1 MFDEV
6 KTGFRVA
13 KGGAQELY
21 GIYAD
26 VTTYAKAMANGYA
39 IAAFGGR
46 SDVMDAVGNHEGGVV
61 HGGTYT
67 GNLVALRAASACL
80 DVIASTPALARVDA
94 TGTKC
99 MEVLGRVF
107 AKHSV
112 PYVFAGPPAMFGVHL
127 GSSVVPGSYRDW
139 KRTASGLYARWAWRL
154 IHHGLMVEPDSRE
167 PWFVCE
173 AHHAIDFEWLE
184 RVCDVAMKEALEA
197 PAEKR

>member
-21 GIYAD
+21 GTYAD

-67 GNLVALRAASACL
+67 GNLVGAFALRAASACL
-80 DVIASTPALARVDA
+80 GIIASTPALARVDA

-99 MEVLGRVF
+99 MEVLGKVF
-107 AKHSV
+107 AKHGV

-127 GSSVVPGSYRDW
+127 GSSVVKAYRERAVRAVGVEADTPRPDGRARQQGAVVSCAR
-139 KRTASGLYARWAWRL
+139 RTTRWTSSGWSACATLR
-154 IHHGLMVEPDSRE
+154 
-167 PWFVCE
+167 
-173 AHHAIDFEWLE
+173 
-184 RVCDVAMKEALEA
+184 
-197 PAEKR
+197 